1 MDLPGGVRMA
11 GRKGILIVDE
21 HPLFREG
28 VKATVARIGTFVVL
42 GEAGKALEA
51 LRLAVELGPNIVLIG
66 ISLPDQSGTELTR
79 ALQSYVP
86 AAALLIVSVNSAT
99 NYMAD
104 SFAAGAAG
112 YLLKDSVPET
122 LLHALEVVSQGG
134 YFLDGPVSSET
145 VRRLIGL
152 TAAGSQTGPS
162 RYEFLTRRQKQVLQL
177 LVRGLSHKAIGEKLC
192 ISPRTVEGHR
202 NEIMRH
208 LDLLNTVELTRYAAR
223 FGLIEPDRGD
233 V

>member
-1 MDLPGGVRMA
+1 MA

-79 ALQSYVP
+79 ALQRYVP

-152 TAAGSQTGPS
+152 TAPGSQTGPS

>member
-1 MDLPGGVRMA
+1 
-11 GRKGILIVDE
+11 
-21 HPLFREG
+21 
-28 VKATVARIGTFVVL
+28 VVL
-42 GEAGKALEA
+42 GEAGKVLEA

-66 ISLPDQSGTELTR
+66 ISIQHQSGTELTR
-79 ALQSYVP
+79 ALQRYVP
-86 AAALLIVSVNSAT
+86 DAALLIVSVNSAT
-99 NYMAD
+99 NYIAD

-122 LLHALEVVSQGG
+122 LLYALEVVSQGG
-134 YFLDGPVSSET
+134 YFLDGPVSSDA
-145 VRRLIGL
+145 VKRLTGL
-152 TAAGSQTGPS
+152 AALASKTGPS

-177 LVRGLSHKAIGEKLC
+177 LVRGLSHKAIGEKLN

-202 NEIMRH
+202 NEIMKH

-223 FGLIEPDRGD
+223 FGLIEPDRED

>member
-1 MDLPGGVRMA
+1 MA

-28 VKATVARIGTFVVL
+28 VKATIARIGTFVVL

-79 ALQSYVP
+79 ALQRYVP

-99 NYMAD
+99 NHMAD

-223 FGLIEPDRGD
+223 FGLIEPDRED

>member
-1 MDLPGGVRMA
+1 MA
-11 GRKGILIVDE
+11 GKKGILIVDE

-42 GEAGKALEA
+42 GEAGKAVEA
-51 LRLAVELGPNIVLIG
+51 LRLAVDLRPDLVLIG
-66 ISLPDQSGTELTR
+66 ISLPDHGGIELTR
-79 ALQSYVP
+79 GLQKYVP
-86 AAALLIVSVNSAT
+86 DAALLIVSVNSAT
-99 NYMAD
+99 NYIAD

-145 VRRLIGL
+145 VRRLKGL
-152 TAAGSQTGPS
+152 TAPGSQTGPS

-177 LVRGLSHKAIGEKLC
+177 LVRGLSHKAIGEKLN

-202 NEIMRH
+202 NEIMRN

>member
-1 MDLPGGVRMA
+1 MA

-28 VKATVARIGTFVVL
+28 VKATIARIGTFVVL

-66 ISLPDQSGTELTR
+66 VSMSDRSGTELTI
-79 ALQSYVP
+79 ALQRYVP
-86 AAALLIVSVNSAT
+86 AAALLIVSVNSST
-99 NYMAD
+99 NFIAD

-112 YLLKDSVPET
+112 YLLKDAIPEA
-122 LLHALEVVSQGG
+122 LLHALDVVSQGG
-134 YFLDGPVSSET
+134 YFLDGPVSSDA
-145 VRRLIGL
+145 VKRLTGL
-152 TAAGSQTGPS
+152 TAPSSQTGPS

-177 LVRGLSHKAIGEKLC
+177 LVRGLSHKAIGEKLS

-202 NEIMRH
+202 NEIMRN

>member
-1 MDLPGGVRMA
+1 MA
-11 GRKGILIVDE
+11 GRKGLLIVDE

-28 VKATVARIGTFVVL
+28 VKATIARIGTFVVL

-79 ALQSYVP
+79 ALQRYVP
-86 AAALLIVSVNSAT
+86 AAALLIVSVNSAS

-145 VRRLIGL
+145 VRRLIGFTRL
-152 TAAGSQTGPS
+152 AHKTGAS
-162 RYEFLTRRQKQVLQL
+162 RGINFVTRRQKQVLQL

-192 ISPRTVEGHR
+192 ISPRNRRRAPQRDHE
-202 NEIMRH
+202 
-208 LDLLNTVELTRYAAR
+208 A
-223 FGLIEPDRGD
+223 P
-233 V
+233 

>member
-1 MDLPGGVRMA
+1 MA

-28 VKATVARIGTFVVL
+28 VKAAIARIGTFVVL

-79 ALQSYVP
+79 ALQRYVP

-152 TAAGSQTGPS
+152 TAPGSQTGPS

-177 LVRGLSHKAIGEKLC
+177 LVRGLSHKAIGEKLN

-202 NEIMRH
+202 NEIMRS

-223 FGLIEPDRGD
+223 FGLIELDRD
-233 V
+233 DI